1 MNNTLLLSS
10 QNTNPI
16 FPKENF
22 IRTIRSFILLF
33 LILIS
38 TSLYS
43 QYQKVYTSNTSWT
56 APCNV
61 SKVTVEAWGGGG
73 AGGGTEGSGS
83 NSRSGGGGGGGG
95 FIRSTVTVTPGANYT
110 ITVGAGGAKVVRG
123 SGNNGENSSF
133 GTLVTANGGKGGV
146 RGLNTSGGARYGA
159 GGAGG
164 VGGTATG
171 TGTQTYNGGAGS
183 TGTGSNSGPGGGGA
197 GNGGNGGVAT
207 STVEGSGGLGL
218 IPGGYGGQPYI
229 GGRQDG
235 YAGSAPGGGG
245 SGSTSLNPVII
256 GTTGGNGGNG
266 LVKLTYSSRYCFPVA
281 QSETY
286 YIKNIITTGAQT
298 NFTNT
303 SAAGITSIGYSD
315 YFCSKEVVAQQGSTF
330 NLAYAGNDSA
340 TFGWAVWIDWNNDGI
355 FDPAERMYNTT
366 TYTGEGTA
374 AVSIGSTKPIGI
386 YTMRV
391 MADYFAQN
399 PSNPCVFNGSPKY
412 GEVEDYK
419 LEVIAS
425 SACSTASFPA
435 TINTILSATTGSPS
449 SSFTAST
456 DWNSSGITGLSYEW
470 EISNTGTGSWTNID
484 NQTSTSANLTA
495 IASASTIRYYRLR
508 INCGALA
515 PKYSTVVSFTT
526 TALSYCIPTVSNNS
540 TLFIDTF
547 KFVGTLLDPPVN
559 ITLGTGYTDYTNL
572 IPVARQPQGSV
583 INVEVSSAGGSPVA
597 PKAGYWRA
605 YVDWNKNGVFTDAG
619 EEVYALIDFATE
631 ALTFGFAIPAG
642 QAVGKYRVRIKLR
655 GGASM
660 TACSNLTS
668 GETED
673 YSFEVIADCAAKV
686 TNININPSDGSSCGP
701 GPVNLSATGS
711 GTGIRWYANLTGGS
725 PLAST
730 ANYTIASLTQTTTY
744 YVTAFDGSCESPY
757 RIPVIARI
765 DPVPTIAFSA
775 VDPICGEQ
783 TTGVTISASGDKITE
798 EVLNE
803 KFGATGFGLFTQSTA
818 LPTSTYYSGAPGKWI
833 NRNGPF
839 IPQKPPYEGTAPA
852 LSSGYF
858 GANFAAIVTDIKSR
872 SSILDY
878 LTMTTAKPLTGFE
891 NLRVDF
897 DLYYFGITDDTTKG
911 FFRIEYSTNNGTSWN
926 ILQTITTNQGNPNIW
941 KKISLPIP
949 PSALTSTQFKV
960 RFSVFSWADG
970 STFIE
975 SIAAV
980 DNVRIYGTKPQNS
993 GFNWSSTIPSILYQ
1007 SNCTTEL
1014 LATDKV
1020 SSICIKPTPAQILAN
1035 TQFPITAVANF
1046 STGCPASTSIN
1057 VKNDAKIWTAASNV
1071 WNTANWKPGTA
1082 VPDAT
1087 SCVVIKTPLQLGT
1100 GNGLAK
1106 NITITKTGSL
1116 EVLGGRTLQVVDF
1129 IKNEN
1134 TADKFVINSDA
1145 NLLQTNDTAVNIGGA
1160 TVKRNSYM
1168 KRQDYTYWGSPVHNQ
1183 NLKAFSPST
1192 LDTRF
1197 STYNETTDLFV
1208 PVDPLTTNFIPGKG
1222 YAIRA
1227 PNTFPRDNL
1236 TYATFVGNFI
1246 GVLNNGTSF
1255 KNPSNIPT
1263 SLEFPLNKNSQG
1275 YNLVANP
1282 YPSNIDFLK
1291 LVSENQGKI
1300 NALAYFWT
1308 NINVNPRMQG
1318 SGYPGTGYVTNYATL
1333 NASAGTPATYSVAA
1347 NNPNNGALLTSK
1359 TPNRYIKVGQGFIV
1373 QAELNDNLL
1382 FNNSMRTDDVTSNF
1396 FNNRMAAPPAVD
1408 RFWIQ
1413 MTTPLDVVT
1422 TAAIAYID
1430 GATDGFDLDYDA
1442 PMMGIGSDAIFTTLG
1457 TEQLAIQGKN
1467 YPLNRADIVQLST
1480 SHHADGIYTIAIPLA
1495 EGIFNGSQAIY
1506 LKDKETG
1513 IVTNLSENSYSYA
1526 AVKGQSDGRFELFY
1540 EAKTVLGTDSLVKE
1554 SLIVYREGNSFVVK
1568 SPTKKITDL
1577 EMFDSSGRLIYKV
1590 GPNNTK
1596 TIVPAESITQGV
1608 YILKINQEGE
1618 ITTRKVMK

>member
-1 MNNTLLLSS
+1 MNNTLLLNTYVSKSLLFKEDLSS
-10 QNTNPI
+10 KI
-16 FPKENF
+16 K
-22 IRTIRSFILLF
+22 SFIFLF
-33 LILIS
+33 LILS
-38 TSLYS
+38 SVSVFS
-43 QYQKVYTSNTSWT
+43 QKQEIYTSSSTWT

-61 SKVTVEAWGGGG
+61 TKVTVEAWGGGG
-73 AGGGTEGSGS
+73 AGGGTQGVVSGAIA
-83 NSRSGGGGGGGG
+83 RSGGGGGGGG
-95 FIRSTVTVTPGANYT
+95 FIRSTVTVVPGTTYT

-123 SGNNGENSSF
+123 SGNNGGDSKF
-133 GTLVTANGGKGGV
+133 GTVVTANGGKGGII
-146 RGLNTSGGARYGA
+146 GFNTSGAAKYGA

-164 VGGTATG
+164 LGGTVTGG
-171 TGTQTYNGGAGS
+171 TGTQLYNGGAGS
-183 TGTGSNSGPGGGGA
+183 VGTINNSGPGGGGA
-197 GNGGNGGVAT
+197 GNGGSGGSAT
-207 STVEGSGGLGL
+207 SNVEGVGGAGS
-218 IPGGYGGQPYI
+218 IQGGYGGGPVN
-229 GGRQDG
+229 GRTDG
-235 YAGSAPGGGG
+235 YGGYIPGGGG
-245 SGSTSLNPVII
+245 SGSTSLGSTLI

-266 LVKLTYSSRYCFPVA
+266 LVRLIYSSKYCVPFA
-281 QSETY
+281 DYDSD
-286 YIKNIITTGAQT
+286 YIKSIVTTGAQT
-298 NFTNT
+298 NLSNITG
-303 SAAGITSIGYSD
+303 AGITSAGYSD
-315 YFCSKEVVAQQGSTF
+315 YFCTKEVVAEQSSNF
-330 NLAYAGNDSA
+330 NIAYAGNDGSD
-340 TFGWAVWIDWNNDGI
+340 FGWAVWVDWNNDGT
-355 FDPAERMYNTT
+355 FDATERMYNTT
-366 TYTGEGTA
+366 AYVGSGTA
-374 AVSIGSTKPIGI
+374 TIPVTAGRAIGT
-386 YTMRV
+386 YTMRI
-391 MADYFAQN
+391 MANYYSQN
-399 PSNPCVFNGSPKY
+399 PTNPCVLAGSYKY

-419 LEVIAS
+419 LSVVAS
-425 SACSTASFPA
+425 TACSADSFPG
-435 TINTILSATTGSPS
+435 TITTVLSANTGPRS

-456 DWNSSGITGLSYEW
+456 DWNSSGITGLSYQW
-470 EISNTGTGSWTNID
+470 EISNNGSSGWSNITGQTG
-484 NQTSTSANLTA
+484 TSANLTA
-495 IASASTIRYYRLR
+495 VSTASTARYYRLKITCSSGSIIR
-508 INCGALA
+508 
-515 PKYSTVVSFTT
+515 YSTVVSFTT
-526 TALSYCIPTVSNNS
+526 TALTYCIPTVSNNS
-540 TLFIDTF
+540 TLYINSF

-559 ITLGTGYTDYTNL
+559 NTLGGGFTDYTNL
-572 IPVARQPQGSV
+572 TPVARQPQGSV
-583 INVEVSSAGGSPVA
+583 MNIVTTSVGGDG
-597 PKAGYWRA
+597 GYWRA
-605 YVDWNKNGVFTDAG
+605 FVDWNKDGDYTDPG
-619 EEVYALIDFATE
+619 EQVYALTAFYTN
-631 ALTFGFAIPAG
+631 ALTFGFTIPAG
-642 QAVGKYRVRIKLR
+642 QAPGTYRLRIKLSS
-655 GGASM
+655 GSNM
-660 TACSNLTS
+660 DSCSSLS
-668 GETED
+668 AGETED

-686 TNININPSDGSSCGP
+686 TAVNTNPTDGRSCGA
-701 GPVNLSATGS
+701 GPVTLSAVGS
-711 GTGIRWYANLTGGS
+711 GTGIKWYASLTGGS

-730 ANYTIASLTQTTTY
+730 ATYTTPTLTETTTY
-744 YVTAFDGSCESPY
+744 YVTAFSGTCETPY

-765 DPVPTIAFSA
+765 DPVPVITFST
-775 VDPICGEQ
+775 VDSVCGE
-783 TTGVTISASGDKITE
+783 TTAGVKITASGDKVTE
-798 EVLNE
+798 ELINE
-803 KFGATGFGLFTQSTA
+803 KFGTTGFGKFTQSTA
-818 LPTSTYYSGAPGKWI
+818 LPTATYYSGAAGKWI
-833 NRNGPF
+833 NQKGPF
-839 IPQKPPYEGTAPA
+839 IPPMPPYEGTAPA
-852 LSSGYF
+852 ISSGYF
-858 GANFAAIVTDIKSR
+858 GENFAAIVTDISGRKQ
-872 SSILDY
+872 ILDY
-878 LTMTTAKPLTGFE
+878 LTLTTAKSLVGFE

-897 DLYYFGITDDTTKG
+897 DLYYFGVTDDTAKG
-911 FFRIEYSTNNGTSWN
+911 YFQVEYSTNDGGAWTV
-926 ILQTITTNQGNPNIW
+926 LQTITTNQGNPNIW
-941 KKISLPIP
+941 KKISLPVP
-949 PSALTSTQFKV
+949 ASALTSTQFKV
-960 RFSVFSWADG
+960 RFSVFSLAVG
-970 STFIE
+970 STFYE
-975 SIAAV
+975 SIAAI
-980 DNVRIYGTKPQNS
+980 DNIRIYGTKPQNS

-1035 TQFPITAVANF
+1035 TEFPVTASANF
-1046 STGCPASTSIN
+1046 STGCPASTSVN
-1057 VKNDAKIWTAASNV
+1057 VKNDAKIWNAASNV

-1106 NITITKTGSL
+1106 NITITNTGSL

-1197 STYNETTDLFV
+1197 SIYNEITDLFV

-1255 KNPSNIPT
+1255 KNPSNIAT
-1263 SLEFPLNKNSQG
+1263 SLEFPLSKNSQG

-1396 FNNRMAAPPAVD
+1396 FNNRMAAPSAVD

-1554 SLIVYREGNSFVVK
+1554 TLIVYREGNSFVVK